1 LTIRRCWNG
10 VVRLRAEFKKGGLG
24 ADAADGADAGATAE
38 LQNSQTAE
46 LQTDDP
52 QTAKLEELQSW
63 KLANGELPNHFR
75 HYRDSPARRVSR
87 HAPPKTQ

>member
-1 LTIRRCWNG
+1 MILRWWDC
-10 VVRLRAEFKKGGLG
+10 VVSLGAGFKNGGLE

-46 LQTDDP
+46 LQADEP